1 METLPA
7 PEQHEPDEETGLVM
21 GGKSA
26 DALDPDGGA
35 PARPVYMVGPPQ
47 RGPSK
52 YIVTGPDY
60 VAEVTRAPPKV
71 TDSH

>member
-1 METLPA
+1 
-7 PEQHEPDEETGLVM
+7 VM